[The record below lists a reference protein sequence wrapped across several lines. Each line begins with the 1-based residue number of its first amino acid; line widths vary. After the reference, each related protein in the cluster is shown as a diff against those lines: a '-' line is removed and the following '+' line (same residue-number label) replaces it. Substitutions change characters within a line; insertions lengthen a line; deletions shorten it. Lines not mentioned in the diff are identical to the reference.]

1 MFRRTSYSSVSLCL
15 CGLIILESPAVAQ
28 DKKDDKS
35 TKPAVKLAVPL
46 AVVAGST
53 TKVTIRGVRLDEASE
68 VKAASDKAASD
79 KAQIKLISK
88 GKATLPNM
96 TDAAAVGET
105 QVEIELTLSEEM
117 TAADLTLVVVT
128 SAGEASLVLPVV
140 PKETLFEDKEANDG
154 FARAQPITAGKVLL
168 GAIEKPKDVDVF
180 RIDLAAGQK
189 LVAEIHAARQ
199 GSPLDSIVTLFD
211 SRRQIVAT
219 NDDQGGARDSRI
231 EVSVA
236 APGTYF
242 LSLIDAHD
250 LGSPLHVYRL
260 AIGVE

>member
-68 VKAASDKAASD
+68 VKAASD